1 LLHLRDDFLLLFF
14 PGDVLAASSLSLS
27 LSQLPRALLLRR
39 SRSLFLSSRRESV
52 ILLSVQNALSFA
64 SVYTFQ
70 SDLSRQKG
78 AVFESLSLF
87 SAWVLRVWSLL
98 IKNENFFFFYFC
110 VSFGGAR
117 RNRLVFFSL
126 FVVQQLSFCL
136 LVCLVFLALLG
147 VKKRSKRRR
156 ATTKGSL
163 CSTREKKRRRERE
176 RERDKARGQYIYI
189 YIYESERRSG
199 VFGAP
204 RAHPRRRRR
213 RMRE

>member
-1 LLHLRDDFLLLFF
+1 MLHLRDDFLLLFF

-126 FVVQQLSFCL
+126 FVVLLPSCVPRFSRAARRQKKVETKTRHNQRLS
-136 LVCLVFLALLG
+136 VFDPR
-147 VKKRSKRRR
+147 KKTS
-156 ATTKGSL
+156 
-163 CSTREKKRRRERE
+163 ERERE
-176 RERDKARGQYIYI
+176 REIRREANIYI
-189 YIYESERRSG
+189 YI
-199 VFGAP
+199 
-204 RAHPRRRRR
+204 
-213 RMRE
+213 